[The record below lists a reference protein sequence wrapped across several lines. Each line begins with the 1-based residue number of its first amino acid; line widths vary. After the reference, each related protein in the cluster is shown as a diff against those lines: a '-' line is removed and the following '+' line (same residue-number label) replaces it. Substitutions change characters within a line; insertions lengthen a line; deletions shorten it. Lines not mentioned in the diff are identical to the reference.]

1 VKPNRVTSKNDLR
14 ARFRSRGSL
23 SLEDAQRGAA
33 SEAICRTIQQTR
45 EWTEARLVCAFIPM
59 KSEPDIRPL
68 WSRNSNAPAFCF
80 PRSHGGTIEL
90 IHVDDLELLAHAD
103 WRLAAPEFEKC
114 PRADFSSVDLILV
127 PGLAFTVD
135 GHRLGRGAGFYDRLL
150 ERCTSRQ
157 HTLGVCFHHRLLPE
171 LPTEAHDQ
179 RVERVITELSDV

>member
-1 VKPNRVTSKNDLR
+1 
-14 ARFRSRGSL
+14 
-23 SLEDAQRGAA
+23 
-33 SEAICRTIQQTR
+33 
-45 EWTEARLVCAFIPM
+45 M

-68 WSRNSNAPAFCF
+68 WSGQGGPAVCF
-80 PRSHGGTIEL
+80 PHSYDGTIEL
-90 IHVDDLELLAHAD
+90 IRVDDRELLAHAD

-114 PRADFSSVDLILV
+114 PRADVASVDLFLV
-127 PGLAFTVD
+127 PGLAFTPD

>member
-1 VKPNRVTSKNDLR
+1 MTKDELR
-14 ARFRSRGSL
+14 GRLRGQGL
-23 SLEDAQRGAA
+23 HPLTDAQQSAA
-33 SEAICRTIQQTR
+33 SAAICRAIQQTR
-45 EWTEARLVCAFIPM
+45 EWREARLVCAFIPM

-68 WSRNSNAPAFCF
+68 WSGESGPAFCF
-80 PRSHGGTIEL
+80 PRSHGGGIEL
-90 IHVDDLELLAHAD
+90 IRVDDLALLAQAAWH
-103 WRLAAPEFEKC
+103 LAAPEFDAC

-127 PGLAFTVD
+127 PGLAFTPG

-157 HTLGVCFHHRLLPE
+157 RTLGVCLHHRLLPE